1 MSGQG
6 QLVPVEI
13 DGQRYP
19 IRTALDPAYVTRL
32 AAYVEEKMHAAS
44 DSTPTSDSVS
54 LAVLAALNIAD
65 ELFRCRQ
72 SSDARDGQIAE
83 RAGEIE
89 RLLDRMLLS
98 Q

>member
-1 MSGQG
+1 MAEANVVS
-6 QLVPVEI
+6 VEI
-13 DGQRYP
+13 RGQRYP
-19 IRTALDPAYVTRL
+19 IRSVLDAQYVIGL
-32 AAYVEEKMHAAS
+32 ASYVDEKMRAAAE
-44 DSTPTSDSVS
+44 STPSGDSLR

-72 SSDARDGQIAE
+72 TSDARDGQIAE